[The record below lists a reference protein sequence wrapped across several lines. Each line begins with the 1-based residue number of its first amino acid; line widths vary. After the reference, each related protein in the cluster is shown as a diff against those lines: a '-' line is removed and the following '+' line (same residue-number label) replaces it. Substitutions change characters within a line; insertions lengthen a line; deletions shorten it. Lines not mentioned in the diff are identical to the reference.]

1 MQFILSIMP
10 LWLLRIISPQ
20 KAVEIQ
26 IARITTKLIRKTF
39 GLFGTVTGK
48 FRKDIKKYNAD
59 CTPISTEEAKQLLVS
74 MVKLAVAQR
83 SLLLTLIAEEADQRL
98 FSNRMD
104 RNLHKV
110 VELAV
115 AADEAYR
122 SAEFIREDYLIE
134 YANFSQNRIQSYKYQ
149 SVTPPTDQELDWL
162 KERLDKMEDL
172 TGLGGKK
179 V

>member
-115 AADEAYR
+115 EADEA
-122 SAEFIREDYLIE
+122 
-134 YANFSQNRIQSYKYQ
+134 
-149 SVTPPTDQELDWL
+149 
-162 KERLDKMEDL
+162 
-172 TGLGGKK
+172 
-179 V
+179 